1 MAIKTQEK
9 IITLWLVFLLG
20 LLFHAQLGLMP
31 LFHNLSVAEF
41 SAQSTAEI
49 VPIMWLMLGFFMLP
63 IAAII
68 ATAFTDAQRY
78 RIVHFGLTVVYSVLN
93 FFHLVADLIVQPIVW
108 YQIAL
113 MAILLLIGLLL
124 NLVSY
129 HWMKRRRSKVV
140 ALAEQ
145 TFKPSR

>member
-1 MAIKTQEK
+1 MGIKTQQQ

-49 VPIMWLMLGFFMLP
+49 APIMWLMLGFFTLP

-68 ATAFTDAQRY
+68 ATAFTDSQRY
-78 RIVHFGLTVVYSVLN
+78 RIVHFGLTIVYSVLN

-113 MAILLLIGLLL
+113 IAILLVIGLLL

-129 HWMKRRRSKVV
+129 QWMKRRTSKLVS
-140 ALAEQ
+140 LANSL
-145 TFKPSR
+145 P